1 MQRKKLQVDTDM
13 KKYILAA
20 LAVATLAVVPMV
32 ASNDRVITLT
42 ELPRIAQDFVSKYFA
57 TKQLSVVTL
66 DNEVVS
72 KTYDLIYAD
81 GTKLEFDSK
90 GNWTEVSMAHGT
102 SIPTG
107 IVPAAIVSDLA
118 KRFPQQSVQHI
129 ERKRRGYELELSNGF
144 DLVYDSKGRF
154 VRIDD

>member
-1 MQRKKLQVDTDM
+1 M

-20 LAVATLAVVPMV
+20 LAVASLAAVPMV
-32 ASNDRVITLT
+32 ASNDRVITLA
-42 ELPRIAQDFVSKYFA
+42 ELPRIAQDFASKYFA
-57 TKQLSVVTL
+57 AKQLGVVTL

-81 GTKLEFDSK
+81 GTKLEFDGK
-90 GNWTEVSMAHGT
+90 GNWTEVSVPHGS

-129 ERKRRGYELELSNGF
+129 ERKRRGYELELSNGL
-144 DLVYDSKGRF
+144 DLVYNSKGRF